1 MTVSE
6 EQIKLNAEQLQEKRN
21 QVMKYAKS
29 MTNIPLDGVVSS
41 SQKNKMMQK
50 YTKENIRL
58 YLEKPSTYEA
68 KLREVIDYLC
78 TISPQFCRLI
88 EYVPNMALITPFVK
102 QNMRQYKNKTKTNK
116 VKTDYERMCDYV
128 DRLDIKI
135 ISNKILKEV
144 FKYGVYYGIEVEG
157 VYSTYV
163 KKLEPSLCKIVSEGE
178 IGLGIAFDFSYFNS
192 NPYVLENSYP
202 PIFKKLYQDYQKNE
216 KPFSHLGTN
225 WQPLPVENTI
235 TIKYDLTN
243 LDYSVPPYVNIFSA
257 LYDLEEFQSLNK
269 AKVTAENYTLIGLK
283 IPFLTKAESEDNY
296 AISNDM
302 IDATTEQL
310 DNSLPPYMG
319 YFTTATDIIP
329 VKASTSGDNKIDN
342 VANAIKN
349 VWNAG
354 GYAESI
360 FGVDNN
366 NSGTLDYSI
375 RTDEQ
380 QLFALYDQLQKHWDF
395 KIKQQFKSNFKLIL
409 LKTTWFNL
417 EKMIGYYMQQAQ
429 FSIPIAIIL
438 PLLLGFDISDID
450 DMAEMQEQIFE
461 VYTKWKPLQS
471 SNTTAGG
478 DITSSS
484 GRPKST
490 DGLTNSGDQTN
501 NNDDNNKR

>member
-6 EQIKLNAEQLQEKRN
+6 EQIKLNAEQIQEKRN
-21 QVMKYAKS
+21 QVMRYARS
-29 MTNIPLDGVVSS
+29 MTNIPIDSVVST
-41 SQKNKMMQK
+41 SQKSKMMQK
-50 YTKENIRL
+50 YTKENIRM
-58 YLEKPSTYEA
+58 YLEKPSNYEG

-102 QNMRQYKNKTKTNK
+102 QNMRQYKNKTKSNK
-116 VKTDYERMCDYV
+116 AKTDYERMCDYY
-128 DRLDIKI
+128 DTLDVKSTSI
-135 ISNKILKEV
+135 KILKDV
-144 FKYGVYYGIEVEG
+144 FKYGIYNGIEVQG
-157 VYSTYV
+157 VYSTYI

-178 IGLGIAFDFSYFNS
+178 IGLGIAFDFSYFNG
-192 NPYVLENSYP
+192 NTYVLENSYP
-202 PIFKKLYQDYQKNE
+202 PIFKTLYKSYQNGE

-225 WQPLPVENTI
+225 WQPLPVESTVVM
-235 TIKYDLTN
+235 KYDLTN

-283 IPFLTKAESEDNY
+283 IPFLSKTETEDSY

-310 DNSLPPYMG
+310 DVSLPPYMG

-342 VANAIKN
+342 VANAVKN
-349 VWNAG
+349 VWNATG
-354 GYAESI
+354 FAESI

-375 RTDEQ
+375 RVDEQ
-380 QLFALYDQLQKHWDF
+380 ILFPLYRQLEKYWGF
-395 KIKQQFKSNFKLIL
+395 KFKQNFKNNFKLEL
-409 LKTTWFNL
+409 LNITWFNL

-461 VYTKWKPLQS
+461 VYTKWKPLAS
-471 SNTTAGG
+471 SNTQSVLNEA
-478 DITSSS
+478 
-484 GRPKST
+484 GRPTEQNK
-490 DGLTNSGDQTN
+490 TNSGDQTSE
-501 NNDDNNKR
+501 NDSNNKR